1 MLSHKIYKL
10 LCYLAAIANI
20 ALVLEIIVNVA
31 LPARSRVATDL
42 LISPC
47 MANIVLAVLLI
58 MGVAKRMPSFIR
70 VFLIFMYVQ
79 IVFLLLVAVYTYRLV
94 VHGRHELRMAAHGAC
109 MLIALF
115 GLEAMIAS
123 GGLKA
128 VLLEYTPLQEGTV
141 MFQPLV

>member
-31 LPARSRVATDL
+31 LPARSRATDL

-128 VLLEYTPLQEGTV
+128 VLSEYTPLQEGTV

>member
-31 LPARSRVATDL
+31 LPARSRATDL

>member
-1 MLSHKIYKL
+1 MVVKPIS
-10 LCYLAAIANI
+10 
-20 ALVLEIIVNVA
+20 
-31 LPARSRVATDL
+31 LPSSTVATDL

-109 MLIALF
+109 MLI
-115 GLEAMIAS
+115 G
-123 GGLKA
+123 
-128 VLLEYTPLQEGTV
+128 
-141 MFQPLV
+141 